1 MMSTNA
7 SSFYVTGGTLR
18 PDAPSYVERQADRE
32 LYEGLLA
39 GEFCYV
45 LTSRQ
50 MGKSSLMVHTAARL
64 REEGVALAVLD
75 LTAVG
80 QNLSPDQWYSGL
92 LRSLG
97 EQFDPSGA
105 LEDELDAFWL
115 AEEQLGP
122 LQRWLTAL
130 RQIVLPRVGVPVF
143 GCSGVQ
149 AEAVPQPEH
158 PNTRTP
164 EHLHPLVIFI
174 DEIDV
179 VRGLPFSTDE
189 FFAGIR
195 ECYNRRA
202 ADPEFERLTF
212 CLLGVASPSDLIRD
226 TRLTPF
232 NIGRRIEL
240 TDFTEAEAAPLAAGL
255 TSPPAPPPVLTPP
268 PNPLPETERRSRSP
282 RAAAGSEAGPPG
294 ARHPSPFRGG
304 AGGGVN
310 RTEGV
315 GGRGQ
320 LLLRRVLYWTGG
332 HPYLTQRLCQ
342 AVSEDPSVTGPAG
355 VDGLCAELFLS
366 ASAREKEDNLLFV
379 RERLLRSEADLASL
393 LDLYRR
399 VQTGRGS
406 RVLAAIAATGPTPR
420 TTGGVGTLGRAPG
433 VAADDTNPLIDLLRL
448 SGLVRLSG
456 SRLVVR
462 NRIYQRVFDREWV
475 TQHMP
480 DAELRRQRAAYRR
493 GLVRAS
499 AVAGVVLA
507 LISVLAFAASSLA
520 ARARREERAARG
532 KTAEAQRLAARLQE
546 ALGEK
551 EGALRD
557 LQRSLSAEQQERHR
571 ADRNEQEAR
580 AQGRRAEQQRRVA
593 VAAIGRAMHLAE
605 QRQLA
610 LWEAVAQK
618 RHAAASAVTAHAAA
632 QRALAAEA
640 TARDEAQRAR
650 TSEGLAREE
659 ATRADR
665 LRYAVTMNLI
675 QQAWQS
681 HNVGRVNQLL
691 AEGPPNAEPSFPW
704 AYWQRLAHLDRMT
717 LRGHRDVVWCAA
729 YSPDGRRMVTGGGW
743 DDRTAKVW
751 DAATGKELLTL
762 SGHRHA
768 VLSTV
773 FAPDGQRILTASDDR
788 TARVWDA
795 ATGKALFALKGHTD
809 GVYSAAFSPDGRRI
823 VTGSR
828 DTTARVWDATTGR
841 ELRRLTGHRQLIYAV
856 AFSPDGSRVV
866 TGSGDTTA
874 RLWDTATGRE
884 LRRLTGHKQPIHA
897 VAFSPDGSR
906 VVTGSDDT
914 TARLWD
920 AATGKELLSLQPYAG
935 LATGSNPRNSAGTAG
950 GAQALH
956 GHTGPIYAVAFS
968 PDGRQILTGSLDS
981 TVKLWDATTGREIGT
996 LEGHGWGVTAVAF
1009 SPNGQQILTAGFDQ
1023 TARVWDVAILR
1034 EPPEHEALSFKVPG
1048 GPVNAVAFSPD
1059 GRWLITASGYR
1070 RARVWNAATGQL
1082 RLTLE
1087 GHQGAVSFAA
1097 FSPDGQRIVTG
1108 GQDRTAKVWDATTGA
1123 LLLTLNVPAF
1133 VLGAVFSPDGQ
1144 RIVTACSDKTAR
1156 VWDATSGRLLLTL
1169 RGHLSGVL
1177 AVAFSPDGQRIVTGS
1192 QDRRGKVWKA
1202 ATGRPL
1208 FTLQGHKHEVFSV
1221 AFSPDGRRIVTGSLD
1236 RTAKIWDADTGKEQ
1250 RALLGHRRVVRAV
1263 AFSPD
1268 GRQIV
1273 TSSNDGT
1280 VKIWDARLGQEL
1292 LTLEGDGAPKSS
1304 VAFSPDGRRIA
1315 ASSIDGTVAVWE
1327 GAAPY
1332 QIAAWQEADHAADA
1346 HRARKRHE

>member
-1 MMSTNA
+1 VAVLADALAHEPASEKEAHAMSCSGT
-7 SSFYVTGGTLR
+7 SFYVTGGTLR

-64 REEGVALAVLD
+64 RQQGLAVAVLD
-75 LTAVG
+75 LTSIG
-80 QNLSPDQWYSGL
+80 HNLAPDQWYGGL

-97 EQFDPSGA
+97 DQLDASGT

-115 AEEQLGP
+115 AQEQLGP

-130 RQIVLPRVGVPVF
+130 RQVVLPWTGVQAF
-143 GCSGVQ
+143 RRSGVQ
-149 AEAVPQPEH
+149 EESTPAPERL
-158 PNTRTP
+158 NARTP
-164 EHLHPLVIFI
+164 ERLPPLIIFI

-202 ADPEFERLTF
+202 EDLEFKRLTF

-240 TDFTEAEAAPLAAGL
+240 TDFTEAEAAPLAQGML
-255 TSPPAPPPVLTPP
+255 TSPPAPSRSGEESLSAPNQPPANTCATPP
-268 PNPLPETERRSRSP
+268 PRV
-282 RAAAGSEAGPPG
+282 
-294 ARHPSPFRGG
+294 GG
-304 AGGGVN
+304 
-310 RTEGV
+310 GV
-315 GGRGQ
+315 GGRG
-320 LLLRRVLYWTGG
+320 LLQRVLYWTGG

-342 AVSEDPSVTGPAG
+342 AVSDDPSVTGPAG
-355 VDGLCAELFLS
+355 VDQHCAELFLS
-366 ASAREKEDNLLFV
+366 ASAREKDDNLLFV
-379 RERLLRSEADLASL
+379 RERLLRNEVDLAGL
-393 LDLYRR
+393 LDLYR
-399 VQTGRGS
+399 
-406 RVLAAIAATGPTPR
+406 
-420 TTGGVGTLGRAPG
+420 GVRAG
-433 VAADDTNPLIDLLRL
+433 KRVAADDTNPLIDLLRL
-448 SGLVRLSG
+448 AGVVSLSG
-456 SRLVVR
+456 SRLAVR
-462 NRIYQRVFDREWV
+462 NRIYERVFDRVWV
-475 TQHMP
+475 ARHMP

-493 GLVRAS
+493 GLVRAG
-499 AVAGVVLA
+499 ALAGVVLV
-507 LISVLAFAASSLA
+507 LISVLAFAASSQA
-520 ARARREERAARG
+520 ARARREEQMARG

-551 EGALRD
+551 VRALRD
-557 LQRSLSAEQQERHR
+557 LQLSLGAEQQERRR

-580 AQGRRAEQQRRVA
+580 AQGRRAEQQRQ
-593 VAAIGRAMHLAE
+593 AAMAANDRAMRLAE
-605 QRQLA
+605 QRRVA
-610 LWEAVAQK
+610 LWEALAQK
-618 RHAAASAVTAHAAA
+618 RHAAASAVTARAAA

-640 TARDEAQRAR
+640 TARDKAARAR
-650 TSEGLAREE
+650 AAERVAREE
-659 ATRADR
+659 ANRANR

-675 QQAWQS
+675 QRAWQS
-681 HNVGRVNQLL
+681 HNVGLVSQLL
-691 AEGPPNAEPSFPW
+691 ADGPPNAEPSFPW

-717 LRGHRDVVWCAA
+717 LRGHIDVVWCVA
-729 YSPDGRRMVTGGGW
+729 YSPDGRRIVTGGGW

-751 DAATGKELLTL
+751 DAATGKALFTL
-762 SGHRHA
+762 AGHGNA
-768 VLSTV
+768 VLSTS
-773 FAPDGQRILTASDDR
+773 FSPDGQRIVTACDDR

-795 ATGKALFALKGHTD
+795 ATGKKLLSLKGHAS
-809 GVYSAAFSPDGRRI
+809 GIYSAAFSPDGRQI

-828 DTTARVWDATTGR
+828 DTTARLWDATTGR
-841 ELRRLTGHRQLIYAV
+841 ELGRLTGHRQLIYAV

-884 LRRLTGHKQPIHA
+884 MRRLTGHKQPIHA

-906 VVTGSDDT
+906 VVTGSDDA
-914 TARLWD
+914 TAKLWD

-935 LATGSNPRNSAGTAG
+935 VATGSNPRNSAGTAG
-950 GAQALH
+950 GAQALY

-1009 SPNGQQILTAGFDQ
+1009 SPNGQQILTGGFDQ
-1023 TARVWDVAILR
+1023 TARVWDVTILR
-1034 EPPEHEALSFKVPG
+1034 DHPEYEALSFKVPG
-1048 GPVNAVAFSPD
+1048 IPVNSVAFSPD
-1059 GRWLITASGYR
+1059 GRWLITSSGYR

-1082 RLTLE
+1082 QMTLS
-1087 GHQGAVSFAA
+1087 GHQGIVYFAT
-1097 FSPDGQRIVTG
+1097 FSPDGQRIVTTSV
-1108 GQDRTAKVWDATTGA
+1108 DRTARVWDANTGG
-1123 LLLTLNVPAF
+1123 LLLTLDTRAP
-1133 VLGAVFSPDGQ
+1133 VLGAAFSPDGQ
-1144 RIVTACSDKTAR
+1144 RIVTACSDNTAR
-1156 VWDATSGRLLLTL
+1156 VWDATAGRLLLTL
-1169 RGHLSGVL
+1169 RGHHGEVR
-1177 AVAFSPDGQRIVTGS
+1177 AAAFSPDGQHIVTVS
-1192 QDRRGKVWKA
+1192 RDRTGHVWNA

-1208 FTLQGHKHEVFSV
+1208 FTLQGHKREVFSV
-1221 AFSPDGRRIVTGSLD
+1221 AFSPDGRRIVTGSMD
-1236 RTAKIWDADTGKEQ
+1236 RTARIWDADTGLEQ
-1250 RALLGHRRVVRAV
+1250 RVLIGHMRLVRAV

-1292 LTLEGDGAPKSS
+1292 LTLQGDGAPKSG
-1304 VAFSPDGRRIA
+1304 VAFSPDGCHIA
-1315 ASSIDGTVAVWE
+1315 ASSTDGTVAVWT
-1327 GAAPY
+1327 GAAPR
-1332 QIAAWQEADHAADA
+1332 QIAAWQETEHADKA
-1346 HRARKRHE
+1346 HRERQRRR